1 MSIVDFDK
9 YILMTEAGAISV
21 VGHLSSLL
29 KQHFIKRYRGMYDL
43 IFYWLYLLGDA
54 GEQAIRQILDE
65 AGKAGEL
72 CAGKERREILGTCKT
87 LGQMTDQ
94 LADLR
99 AR

>member
-1 MSIVDFDK
+1 MAEPNAV
-9 YILMTEAGAISV
+9 YV
-21 VGHLSSLL
+21 VGPEPSTFLRCVKECLVS
-29 KQHFIKRYRGMYDL
+29 FANWFCI
-43 IFYWLYLLGDA
+43 LGDA

-94 LADLR
+94 LAELR
-99 AR
+99 ARWVC

>member
-1 MSIVDFDK
+1 MAEPKSVD
-9 YILMTEAGAISV
+9 V
-21 VGHLSSLL
+21 VEHDEISSLL
-29 KQHFIKRYRGMYDL
+29 IHVKECLVCFTN
-43 IFYWLYLLGDA
+43 WLCILGDA